1 MLLPDHS
8 YLKAESLEECLK
20 TLRESGDKA
29 RVIAGG
35 TDVIFNM
42 RLKLFQPEVAVSI
55 RGLNELQQIEELD
68 DGSVR
73 IGAAC
78 RLVDL
83 IAHPLAGGRYPV
95 FKQALEAVASTHI
108 RNMGTLGGN
117 ICLETRC
124 WYTNNSDQWREG
136 LQGCF
141 KTDNE
146 LCHVIKSSTKC
157 HAINNSDTPPALI
170 VLDAMLTLQREGA
183 SREVRIADF
192 YRADGIDFTVLE
204 PGEIVTHVTIPPVS
218 DRQVFIKIAPRKGMD
233 FSLGAIAVR
242 CDGEGEQLN
251 NITMVMG
258 SLVTAPVILQKPAEI
273 VRQGGLS
280 DAAIAEA
287 AGHVR
292 EELGEVTN
300 LFGRSIYKKQ
310 IAAVLVKRALEN
322 VREQ

>member
-8 YLKAESLEECLK
+8 YVKAESLEECLK
-20 TLRESGDKA
+20 TLRETGEKA
-29 RVIAGG
+29 KVIAGG

-55 RGLNELQQIEELD
+55 RGLKDLLQVEELD

-78 RLVDL
+78 RLADL
-83 IAHPLAGGRYPV
+83 IDHPLAGGRYPA
-95 FKQALEAVASTHI
+95 FRQSLEAVASTHI

-136 LQGCF
+136 LQGCY
-141 KTDNE
+141 KTDSE

-170 VLDAMLTLQREGA
+170 ALGATLTLQKEGA
-183 SREVRIADF
+183 KREVPIAEF
-192 YRADGIDFTVLE
+192 YRADGVDFSVLG

-218 DRQVFIKIAPRKGMD
+218 DRQVFIKITPRKGMD
-233 FSLGAIAVR
+233 FSLGAVAAR
-242 CDGEGEQLN
+242 CDGEGEQIS
-251 NITMVMG
+251 NIIIVLS
-258 SLVTAPVILQKPAEI
+258 SLVTAPVVLDKPAQVVLEAGLTDDAI
-273 VRQGGLS
+273 EKAADLVR
-280 DAAIAEA
+280 D
-287 AGHVR
+287 
-292 EELGEVTN
+292 ELGEVSN
-300 LFGRSIYKKQ
+300 LYGRSIYKRQ
-310 IAAVLVKRALEN
+310 IAIVLVKRALTQL
-322 VREQ
+322 REQ